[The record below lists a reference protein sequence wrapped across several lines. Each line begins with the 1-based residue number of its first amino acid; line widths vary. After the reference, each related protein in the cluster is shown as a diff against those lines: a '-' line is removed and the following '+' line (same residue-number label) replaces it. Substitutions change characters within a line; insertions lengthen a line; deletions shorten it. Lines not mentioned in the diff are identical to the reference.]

1 MLLAERYLRHRYE
14 EGFKV
19 GFEEGFIQGLADAR
33 AARFE
38 EGRIQGLAEV
48 RAEIRAEDREYLRRQ
63 KRYSARLKAWDAR
76 RLKAEAEGEP
86 FDEPLPDFDDDD
98 EADEEDA

>member
-14 EGFKV
+14 EGFKA
-19 GFEEGFIQGLADAR
+19 GLAEAR

-48 RAEIRAEDREYLRRQ
+48 RAKERRRM
-63 KRYSARLKAWDAR
+63 KRYNSRLKAWNTR

-86 FDEPLPDFDDDD
+86 FDEPLPEFDDD
-98 EADEEDA
+98 EAEADD

>member
-19 GFEEGFIQGLADAR
+19 GFEEGFIKGLADAR

-48 RAEIRAEDREYLRRQ
+48 RAEIREFRRRQ

-76 RLKAEAEGEP
+76 RLKSVAEGKP
-86 FDEPLPDFDDDD
+86 FDEPLPDFDDD
-98 EADEEDA
+98 EAEEDA

>member
-14 EGFKV
+14 EGRK
-19 GFEEGFIQGLADAR
+19 A
-33 AARFE
+33 
-38 EGRIQGLAEV
+38 GLAEV
-48 RAEIRAEDREYLRRQ
+48 RKRQ

-86 FDEPLPDFDDDD
+86 FDEPLPDFDDD